1 MNTLTL
7 KIIFT
12 IGILLS
18 VIIRIPYQRET
29 QKNAIIDD
37 RKTSEEKIIL
47 FLIFV
52 GMLLL
57 PFTYVLS
64 PWLNFANYHPPIWV
78 NVLGIVTFAIALWLF
93 WRAHDDLGKNW
104 SPTLQ
109 IREGH
114 TLVTNGVY
122 QVIRHPMYTSAL
134 LWCIAQ
140 ALLLPNWIAG
150 LGGLISFGIASIAR
164 IGKEE
169 QMLLEQFGDEYEA
182 YRQRTKRLVPYVF

>member
-1 MNTLTL
+1 MNTLAL

-12 IGILLS
+12 IGVVMS
-18 VIIRIPYQRET
+18 VVIRVPYQRET
-29 QKNAIIDD
+29 QNNIIIDD
-37 RKTSEEKIIL
+37 CKTPEEKIIL
-47 FLIFV
+47 LLISV

-64 PWLNFANYHPPIWV
+64 PWLNFANYRLPLWANI
-78 NVLGIVTFAIALWLF
+78 LGSVTLAIALWLF
-93 WRAHDDLGKNW
+93 WRSHDDLGKNW

-109 IREGH
+109 IREGQ

-122 QVIRHPMYTSAL
+122 QVIRHPMYTSAFL
-134 LWCIAQ
+134 LCIAQ

-150 LGGLISFGIASIAR
+150 LAGLISFCIAFIAR

-169 QMLLEQFGDEYEA
+169 QMLLDPFDDEYQA